1 MTNADTEIKKMA
13 RDICLLPCACD
24 HCQIQRT
31 NKGNCQARTYAER
44 AYKKGWR
51 KGAFDEQRKAD

>member
-24 HCQIQRT
+24 HCQVQMT
-31 NKGNCQARTYAER
+31 NKGKCQARTYAER
-44 AYKKGWR
+44 AYEKGWR
-51 KGAFDEQRKAD
+51 KQEVNHERKD

>member
-1 MTNADTEIKKMA
+1 MTNQETEIKKMA

-31 NKGNCQARTYAER
+31 NKGKCQARTYAER
-44 AYKKGWR
+44 AYAKGWR
-51 KGAFDEQRKAD
+51 KETDHEKSRMA